1 MYEEKTR
8 KSISINWKSLLIKM
22 VILLAALFIVIWIVS
37 LFNKKDSKGN
47 ESNIKENLQA
57 MKVAAEEYFVG
68 SRLPDKINTKKKI
81 TLGEMFDSKLLIEF
95 KDQDNK
101 ECDSKLS
108 YAEATKVDEESYTIK
123 VKLVCSEQSDYIINT
138 KKIENNS
145 IDDNND
151 NNSNVDDNQNNDN
164 NNSNDNNNNDSS
176 NNTVT
181 KPNKKP
187 TVGVNTN
194 KPSTSKPSTSTK
206 PSTPTKPNNDNKPST
221 TCKYGNKEYNSYYPL
236 AYIVAGNCAVNP
248 NNIPSN
254 DDNKVTDIAV
264 KEYQKLVN
272 EISALANK
280 TNTRLFVAQPVF
292 RKVYNTSGTG
302 VVGYTVEFIA
312 RQYIGTYTSKV
323 IYEYHLDQN
332 GNRKVLIDNRSGIN
346 KNQGT
351 LNNTT
356 TNKVVKVNSIS
367 LNAND
372 LDLYVDDTY
381 SLKVTIN
388 PTNATNKNVK
398 WTSNDNGVATVS
410 SNGVITAKKEGYA
423 IITATVDGKNAYVRV
438 NVRKIVREY
447 FELVRTKVTLENGE
461 TYSLDFDS
469 NITND
474 ARDISWSTSNS
485 RVATVNSRGIIT
497 AKGSGKAIITGR
509 INGITSE
516 IMVNVLENS
525 YLDILNDESVTVFV
539 GEKHYI
545 KVDTNIDNLK
555 YQSSDTKIATV
566 TYNGIVT
573 AKKPGWVTITISGN
587 GISKKVR
594 IYCAETTFIYDSW
607 VD

>member
-367 LNAND
+367 LNAKD

-516 IMVNVLENS
+516 IVVNVLENS